1 MTLVNV
7 TDHTI
12 GLQVERNSSV
22 SRTIRL
28 WLIQR
33 SNKHE
38 AISRT
43 FIYRPSNDSF
53 GRDVGLRIVLRI
65 KRGRQ

>member
-1 MTLVNV
+1 MTTVNV
-7 TDHTI
+7 TDHTFT
-12 GLQVERNSSV
+12 VEVECRSSV